1 MGIQEVFIMAMR
13 WLMAVL
19 VACLIGMALSKEVIE
34 IGEDANTKEDPAGG
48 PTGAFNANA
57 GPDDSWGTA
66 TGTRTLNM
74 PGPAYGKP
82 GYKESHNWEK
92 DSDLFAPVV
101 FDWKFYQAMYDTE
114 LADMSE
120 AQVRQYWV
128 ETANADAM
136 VYPDCNQAS
145 SQFSMNMYYRA
156 NPGLESTTG
165 GVCKMIVED
174 YLNNGIYD
182 GKPTALSAAEKTYS
196 DSLSADEL
204 AAYVSSAK
212 GKARAQKLRQGGS
225 ATEWSLN
232 RQSGDLGQ
240 VIDAVNYY
248 SYTFWF
254 QMENTVETR
263 GNILLYGDNS
273 PKISTAA
280 NHGKYLEVISA
291 QTNTD
296 QWGCNTP
303 DTDEFRFVEKEWTHI
318 GVVAQDKK
326 LAVYLNG
333 KLAVECE
340 NDAGEMVIYKEKTL
354 FAPADEDYADGKI
367 MGLKY
372 WGGTPLNAALIAV
385 EHAAGV
391 DA

>member
-1 MGIQEVFIMAMR
+1 M
-13 WLMAVL
+13 
-19 VACLIGMALSKEVIE
+19 
-34 IGEDANTKEDPAGG
+34 
-48 PTGAFNANA
+48 
-57 GPDDSWGTA
+57 
-66 TGTRTLNM
+66 
-74 PGPAYGKP
+74 GPAYGKP

-225 ATEWSLN
+225 
-232 RQSGDLGQ
+232 
-240 VIDAVNYY
+240 
-248 SYTFWF
+248 
-254 QMENTVETR
+254 ETR

-280 NHGKYLEVISA
+280 NHGKYLEVVSA
-291 QTNTD
+291 Q
-296 QWGCNTP
+296 
-303 DTDEFRFVEKEWTHI
+303 
-318 GVVAQDKK
+318 
-326 LAVYLNG
+326 
-333 KLAVECE
+333 
-340 NDAGEMVIYKEKTL
+340 
-354 FAPADEDYADGKI
+354 
-367 MGLKY
+367 
-372 WGGTPLNAALIAV
+372 
-385 EHAAGV
+385 
-391 DA
+391 